1 MILLECLLFTSGWL
15 IVCVFLQVPRDV
27 HPVVWFN
34 ATSIRPKLLESF
46 AFDKYELEPSPLTQH
61 ILEKRDPN
69 LCWQVVYFSVYSSI
83 LSHTSVFL

>member
-1 MILLECLLFTSGWL
+1 M
-15 IVCVFLQVPRDV
+15 FLQVPRDV
-27 HPVVWFN
+27 HPVIWFN

-69 LCWQVVYFSVYSSI
+69 LCWQVVYFSVYFCI
-83 LSHTSVFL
+83 FIVYFCMFLFFHQYFFYTHVFYLF